1 MIIKEQQIE
10 IDEQKCL
17 ITDLKMTIHEFK
29 ETVQCLTHELKL
41 HKTES

>member
-17 ITDLKMTIHEFK
+17 ITDMKMT
-29 ETVQCLTHELKL
+29 LDELKD
-41 HKTES
+41 TV